1 MSWVSVDQD
10 KCTSCGLCVTRCV
23 RCFADHDGEITADA
37 NAINCNL
44 CGHCVALCPTSAIE
58 HHQMDMNG
66 FVEYTRKA
74 SIDTATFIQFMRE
87 RRSHRHFKDKPVSR
101 QTLDMLI
108 DICRY
113 APTGSNVQD
122 FEIIVTRDQEKI
134 KQYSDLTIDCFM
146 TLIEPARKKLQ
157 ALKAAGKQDT
167 DEFNF
172 YQRNLDRGKLFDL
185 ARNAGFDPILHK
197 APAVMIFHSP
207 SITSTPKD
215 NCVIA
220 STTAALTA
228 RTMGLEACYIGL
240 MEFAANSD
248 PALVQALDLPQ
259 GHLVY
264 SIIILGYPKLKFLR
278 AVDRKPM
285 EVRWE

>member
-1 MSWVSVDQD
+1 MD
-10 KCTSCGLCVTRCV
+10 
-23 RCFADHDGEITADA
+23 
-37 NAINCNL
+37 NCNL

-58 HHQMDMNG
+58 HHQMDMSG
-66 FVEYTRKA
+66 FVEYAQTA
-74 SIDTATFIQFMRE
+74 TIDTATFIQFLRE
-87 RRSHRHFKDKPVSR
+87 RRSHRHFKDIPVSR
-101 QTLDMLI
+101 KTLEMLV

-122 FEIIVTRDQEKI
+122 VEIIVTRDQEKI
-134 KQYSDLTIDCFM
+134 KLYSDLTIDCFL
-146 TLIEPARKKLQ
+146 TLVEPAREKLQ
-157 ALKAAGKQDT
+157 ELKAAGKQDT
-167 DEFNF
+167 NKYLFH
-172 YQRNLDRGKLFDL
+172 QRNMERGRLFEL
-185 ARNAGFDPILHK
+185 ARNAGFDPILYK

-215 NCVIA
+215 NGVIA

-240 MEFAANSD
+240 MEFAANGY
-248 PALVQALDLPQ
+248 PPLTQALDLPQ
-259 GHLVY
+259 DHQIY

-285 EVRWE
+285 AVRWE